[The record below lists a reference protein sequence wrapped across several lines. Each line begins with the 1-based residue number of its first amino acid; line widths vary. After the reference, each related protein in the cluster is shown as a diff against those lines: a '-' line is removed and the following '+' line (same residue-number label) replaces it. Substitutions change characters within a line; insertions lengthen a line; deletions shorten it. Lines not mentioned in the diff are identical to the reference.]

1 MYRFRKD
8 LQNRP
13 EMKIEVSQRQHMMCL
28 NESSLDPF
36 SVLKEEILSQISA
49 NFQANRYLSPVTQ
62 ELKESLAQYVGHG
75 IKGSQILFG
84 NGADEMLYFLF
95 TAVREDNN
103 SFALSLAPSYFDY
116 KTYSG
121 SVGLKIQ
128 TLNLNDE
135 FNFSVEDYVKIA
147 RDPYCKLAII
157 CNPNNPTGNMIPDK
171 KIVYILQ
178 NLDIPVIVDETYFEF
193 SNKTF
198 ADLLKEYPN
207 LIIVR
212 SFSKSFSS
220 AGLRFGYIISSEENC
235 IEINKVMPVFHS
247 NLLTQNIALTL
258 LKHKEIF
265 SQHNLNIITERN
277 ALYQKLSE
285 IRQITVKNTHTNF
298 LIFTVGERSQE
309 LFNYLLDHEI
319 SIRAI
324 GGHPLLKNYL
334 RVSISSH
341 EDNQMFL
348 ECVKDF
354 LSQQ

>member
-13 EMKIEVSQRQHMMCL
+13 EMKIEVSPRKHMMCL

-36 SVLKEEILSQISA
+36 HVLKDEIFAQITDH
-49 NFQANRYLSPVTQ
+49 FQANRYLSPITQ
-62 ELKESLAQYVGHG
+62 DLKEALAQYVGHG

-84 NGADEMLYFLF
+84 NGADEMLYFMF

-116 KTYSG
+116 KTYSA

-128 TLNLNDE
+128 TLNLNED

-171 KIVYILQ
+171 KIIYILQ

-198 ADLLKEYPN
+198 ADLIQEYPN

-235 IEINKVMPVFHS
+235 KEINKVMPVFHS
-247 NLLTQNIALTL
+247 NLLTQNIAFTL
-258 LKHKEIF
+258 LKNKDVF
-265 SQHNLNIITERN
+265 AQHNLNIISERN
-277 ALYQKLSE
+277 ELFQKMSE
-285 IRQITVKNTHTNF
+285 IKQITVKNTHTNF
-298 LIFTVGERSQE
+298 LIFTAGDRSQE
-309 LFNYLLDHEI
+309 LFNYLLDKEI
-319 SIRAI
+319 SIRSI
-324 GGHPLLKNYL
+324 GGHPILKDYL
-334 RVSISSH
+334 RVSISSP
-341 EDNQMFL
+341 EDNQLFL
-348 ECVKDF
+348 NAVSDF
-354 LSQQ
+354 FK